1 MASPLVDVA
10 ALSVA
15 MLTDRPPVLLDVRW
29 QLGGP
34 PGLPEYRLGHLPGAV
49 FVDLDAE
56 LAGPPGI
63 RGRHPLPDVPVLQAA
78 LRRAG
83 VTASRPVVAYD
94 GGHGM
99 GAARAWWL
107 LRWAGHPEVSVLDGG
122 LPAWRDAGR
131 PLDAGDRP
139 PPTAGDVT
147 VLPGSMPTLD
157 ADGAARVARTGV
169 LVDVRAGERYRGEQ
183 EPIDPVAGHIP
194 GAVNAPVSELY
205 EPSGRLLPEPVLAA
219 RFADLLGERRDRGPV
234 GASCGSGV
242 SAAQL
247 VLALE
252 VCAIPAALYVGS
264 WSEWITD
271 PSRSVATGPDPG

>member
-1 MASPLVDVA
+1 MGSPLVDVA
-10 ALSVA
+10 ALSAA
-15 MLTDRPPVLLDVRW
+15 MLTGRPPVLLDVRW

-34 PGLPEYRLGHLPGAV
+34 PGLSEYRLGHLLGSA

-63 RGRHPLPDVPVLQAA
+63 RGRHPLPDVTVLQAS

-83 VTASRPVVAYD
+83 VTASRPVVVYD
-94 GGHGM
+94 GGSGM
-99 GAARAWWL
+99 GAARAWWV

-131 PLDAGDRP
+131 PLAAGDGP
-139 PPTAGDVT
+139 PPAEGDFT

-157 ADGAARVARTGV
+157 ADGAATLARAGV

-183 EPIDPVAGHIP
+183 EPIDSVAGHIP
-194 GAVNAPVSELY
+194 GAVNAPVTELY

-219 RFADLLGERRDRGPV
+219 RFAELLGEGRDRGPV

-252 VCAIPAALYVGS
+252 VCGIPAALYVGS

-271 PSRSVATGPDPG
+271 PTRSVATGPDPG